1 MKMALRIACLALFLA
16 SVFGCASGPEFAE
29 VRSAIPEIEAG
40 KGRIYLYRPQRSFLY
55 VGSVRIN
62 GEEIRV
68 PEAGGLLF
76 VDREPG
82 DYEIVV
88 DSITTEKA
96 KIWLGPG
103 EERYVRIT
111 VTTEGHFLYTIYPK
125 VEDKSTATQEMLD
138 LNFIN
143 LQ

>member
-1 MKMALRIACLALFLA
+1 MAHGIALLALLI
-16 SVFGCASGPEFAE
+16 VFVSGCATGPEFAE
-29 VRSAIPEIEAG
+29 VQSTIPQIETG
-40 KGRIYLYRPQRSFLY
+40 QGRIYIYRPQRSFLY

-76 VDREPG
+76 VDRPPG

-88 DSITTEKA
+88 DSITTETA
-96 KIWLGPG
+96 KLWLGAG

-111 VTTEGHFLYTIYPK
+111 VTTEGQFLYTIYPK
-125 VEDKSTATQEMLD
+125 VEDSAIATQEMQD
-138 LNFIN
+138 LNFID

>member
-1 MKMALRIACLALFLA
+1 MAHRIALLTLF
-16 SVFGCASGPEFAE
+16 VVTMFGCASGPEFSE
-29 VRSAIPEIEAG
+29 VQSTIPEIEAG
-40 KGRIYLYRPQRSFLY
+40 KGRIYIYRPQRSFLY

-68 PEAGGLLF
+68 PNAGGLLF

-88 DSITTEKA
+88 DSITTETTKL
-96 KIWLGPG
+96 WLGAG
-103 EERYVRIT
+103 EERYIRIT

-125 VEDKSTATQEMLD
+125 VEDEAVASQEMQD
-138 LNFIN
+138 LNFIP
-143 LQ
+143 LY